1 MSIVFSAIK
10 SALKQDN
17 LPPEIEEKLL
27 QMQRYQE
34 RQMKG
39 PVTPQPTP
47 PTPPSRSSHSR
58 KRTASAA
65 VAAPA
70 AATAAAATT
79 TAAAPTTGAAEEAV
93 PRDPNWEPARKRNAS
108 RSSDKDTK
116 YVTGP
121 ELMKSFLDYLH
132 ANFAH

>member
-1 MSIVFSAIK
+1 MFSNVILLTAIK

-58 KRTASAA
+58 KRAA
-65 VAAPA
+65 PAVVTPVVAAPA
-70 AATAAAATT
+70 AAGGTT
-79 TAAAPTTGAAEEAV
+79 EES

-116 YVTGP
+116 YV
-121 ELMKSFLDYLH
+121 ECHQLMKAFEDYLH
-132 ANFAH
+132 ANFEH

>member
-1 MSIVFSAIK
+1 MFSAIK

-58 KRTASAA
+58 KRTATAA
-65 VAAPA
+65 VATPPVVV
-70 AATAAAATT
+70 AAATT
-79 TAAAPTTGAAEEAV
+79 ATAAPVVGATEES

-108 RSSDKDTK
+108 RSSDKDSK
-116 YVTGP
+116 YVVVDQ
-121 ELMKSFLDYLH
+121 LMKDFQDYLH
-132 ANFAH
+132 VLMEH